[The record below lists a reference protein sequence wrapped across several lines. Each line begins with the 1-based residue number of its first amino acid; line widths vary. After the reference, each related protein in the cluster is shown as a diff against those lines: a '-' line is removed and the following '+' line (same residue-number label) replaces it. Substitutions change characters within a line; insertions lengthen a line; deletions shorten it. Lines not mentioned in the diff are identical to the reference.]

1 LRISGRSGVVAKAAK
16 GGKNWPQFQWVLRT
30 SMTSGF
36 LKKQPALVP
45 DRERNL
51 ATAKKTF
58 RQIPAITTTSP
69 LKT

>member
-1 LRISGRSGVVAKAAK
+1 MNSCPEVVAKTAK
-16 GGKNWPQFQWVLRT
+16 SGKNWPQFQWVLRT

-36 LKKQPALVP
+36 LKKQAALVP
-45 DRERNL
+45 DRERNM
-51 ATAKKTF
+51 ATAKKIF

>member
-1 LRISGRSGVVAKAAK
+1 
-16 GGKNWPQFQWVLRT
+16 
-30 SMTSGF
+30 MTSDF
-36 LKKQPALVP
+36 LQKQAALVP

-69 LKT
+69 LKTYN